1 MTASPPGVL
10 DGIPLFDRF
19 TPEERQSVADRGLV
33 LDIPAGAV
41 LMQQDDEGDALY
53 VILEGVV
60 RVLRRDIT
68 GVLVEIGLRRAGD
81 CFGEMA
87 LIDGGP
93 RSATVVTHTACRL
106 FKLERAVFL
115 DVVSPSPVML
125 AKLLRELSRKI
136 RDVSERVVQE
146 DLERRTRT
154 AEAEVARHRAI
165 TIAVTGLAHE
175 LNTPLGI
182 CVTTASHIQSL
193 AQVSVE
199 ELREPAE
206 LLAENL
212 DRAVNLVQTFT
223 TIAALHHAEPL
234 EDLDLVEVLEHTAAL
249 FAMDHPDSRLVV
261 RVQADRAR
269 PWLGYRAHMQRAVIE
284 LLANAAAH
292 AYPPEDAVP
301 IDARVVDVSVTT
313 DRLEGCPAWRVTV
326 ADRGRGIPEESARKL
341 YDAFFTTARH
351 RGHKGLGMTI
361 VYNTVTGPLGGRVRV
376 DSSPGAGARISLIV
390 PQAT

>member
-1 MTASPPGVL
+1 M
-10 DGIPLFDRF
+10 FDRF
-19 TPEERQSVADRGLV
+19 TPEERQSVVERGQV
-33 LDIPAGAV
+33 LEVPAGCV

-53 VILEGVV
+53 VILEGMV
-60 RVLRRDIT
+60 RVLRRDAI
-68 GVLVEIGLRRAGD
+68 GVPVEIGLRRAGD

-93 RSATVVTHTACRL
+93 RSATVVTQTACRL

-115 DVVSPSPVML
+115 DVVSPSPLML
-125 AKLLRELSRKI
+125 AKLLHELSRKI

-146 DLERRTRT
+146 DLERRTKT

-193 AQVSVE
+193 AEVSVE
-199 ELREPAE
+199 ELREPAA

-249 FAMDHPDSRLVV
+249 FAMDHPESRLTV
-261 RVQADRAR
+261 RIQDDRAR

-284 LLANAAAH
+284 LLSNAGAH
-292 AYPPEDAVP
+292 AYPPEDAIPVERREVE
-301 IDARVVDVSVTT
+301 ISVSG
-313 DRLEGCPAWRVTV
+313 DRLEECPAWRVTV
-326 ADRGRGIPEESARKL
+326 ADRGRGIPEENARKL

-361 VYNTVTGPLGGRVRV
+361 VYNTVTGPLAGRVRV
-376 DSSPGAGARISLIV
+376 ESSPGTGARVSLIV
-390 PQAT
+390 PQAM

>member
-19 TPEERQSVADRGLV
+19 TPDERQSVARRGLV
-33 LDIPAGAV
+33 LDVPAGSV

-53 VILEGVV
+53 VVLEGVV
-60 RVLRRDIT
+60 RVLRRDAI
-68 GVLVEIGLRRAGD
+68 GVPVEIGLRRAGD

-93 RSATVVTHTACRL
+93 RSATVVTQTACRL

-115 DVVSPSPVML
+115 DVVSPSPLML
-125 AKLLRELSRKI
+125 AKLLHELSRKI

-146 DLERRTRT
+146 DLERRTKT

-193 AQVSVE
+193 AEVSVE
-199 ELREPAE
+199 ELREPAA

-212 DRAVNLVQTFT
+212 ERAVNLVQTFT

-249 FAMDHPDSRLVV
+249 FAMDHPESRLTV
-261 RVQADRAR
+261 RIQDDRAR

-284 LLANAAAH
+284 LLSNAAAH
-292 AYPPEDAVP
+292 AYPPEDGIPVER
-301 IDARVVDVSVTT
+301 RVVEIAVAG
-313 DRLEGCPAWRVTV
+313 DRLEECPAWRVTV
-326 ADRGRGIPEESARKL
+326 ADRGRGIPEENARKL
-341 YDAFFTTARH
+341 CDAFFTTARH

-361 VYNTVTGPLGGRVRV
+361 VYNTVTGPLGGRLRVESPPDGGVRV
-376 DSSPGAGARISLIV
+376 SLII
-390 PQAT
+390 PQAM